1 MGLLAAC
8 LPPLKPLLK
17 HIPSPRKIHVSMKH
31 GIAPSNPGRRKALQ
45 RLSSVENVSK
55 MARSSEGKTEP
66 VKEVGIEM
74 ADYQV
79 DLEENGGL
87 PRAL

>member
-17 HIPSPRKIHVSMKH
+17 HISSPRKIHVSINH
-31 GIAPSNPGRRKALQ
+31 GLAAFNPGRREAPQ
-45 RLSSVENVSK
+45 RLSSVENISEI
-55 MARSSEGKTEP
+55 ARSTDGKTEQ

-74 ADYQV
+74 AGYRV

-87 PRAL
+87 TRAL